1 MMEGEDTM
9 NRSWLRRMSLLGLAG
24 LIALAGALPARAQ
37 TAADPEAE
45 FNAGLMHLREN
56 RPGLALEAFKKAASK
71 DPKNPYVQ
79 KGLGVAYL
87 NLNKFAEA
95 VAAFRKA
102 LELNPYYADVRND
115 LATALILAGKRE
127 EGKKELLTAFN
138 DPTNPSPD
146 LAARNLGQAYL
157 EEKNFGEASNWFRSS
172 LGRNKALVAS
182 YSGLA
187 DSLVGLGRPEEAV
200 PVLEGGLKEVPGSPE
215 LLLALGDVLYR
226 TGRLSDARNKLEDAV
241 RLDPGGPAGKRAAA
255 MLKQFR

>member
-1 MMEGEDTM
+1 
-9 NRSWLRRMSLLGLAG
+9 
-24 LIALAGALPARAQ
+24 
-37 TAADPEAE
+37 
-45 FNAGLMHLREN
+45 
-56 RPGLALEAFKKAASK
+56 
-71 DPKNPYVQ
+71 
-79 KGLGVAYL
+79 LGVACL
-87 NLNKFAEA
+87 NLRKFDDA
-95 VAAFRKA
+95 VTAFRKA

-115 LATALILAGKRE
+115 LAAALILSGKRA

-157 EEKNFGEASNWFRSS
+157 EEKNFGEAANWFRSS

-200 PVLEGGLKEVPGSPE
+200 PTLEGGLKEAPGNLE

-226 TGRLSDARNKLEDAV
+226 TGRLSDAKSKLEEV
-241 RLDPGGPAGKRAAA
+241 MRLDPAGPAGKRAATL
-255 MLKQFR
+255 LKQFQ

>member
-1 MMEGEDTM
+1 M
-9 NRSWLRRMSLLGLAG
+9 NPSWLRRTSLFGLGAV
-24 LIALAGALPARAQ
+24 AVFAMALPARAQ
-37 TAADPEAE
+37 TAQDPEAE

-71 DPKNPYVQ
+71 DPKNPYIQ
-79 KGLGVAYL
+79 KGLGVVYL
-87 NLNKFAEA
+87 RLNKFNDA

-102 LELNPYYADVRND
+102 LEINPYYADVRND
-115 LATALILAGKRE
+115 LATALILAGKRA

-157 EEKNFGEASNWFRSS
+157 EEKNFGEAANWFRSS
-172 LGRNKALVAS
+172 LGRNKALVAA

-187 DSLVGLGRPEEAV
+187 DSLIGLGRPEEAI
-200 PVLEGGLKEVPGSPE
+200 PALETGLKEVPGNPE

-226 TGRLSDARNKLEDAV
+226 AGRLSDAKSKLEEAA
-241 RLDPGGPAGKRAAA
+241 RLDPAGPVGKRAGDL
-255 MLKQFR
+255 LKQFK